1 MYRSASTINA
11 DNARKLFGATGQ
23 DIVWAVVDSGIDAGH
38 VHFRKHGNLDLRP
51 PLSHR
56 DFVAEG
62 SGDPLQDLLGHGT
75 AVASIIAGEVTEQ
88 DQKIVVKARA
98 RDAENNR
105 TQDLLRPR
113 AIAGMAP
120 HAKLLSMKVLDDKG
134 RGRVSAALEALQEI
148 QELNGYGRM
157 LRIHGVNLSLY
168 FDFDSEEF
176 ACGLSPLCVEVER
189 LVRSGVVVVA
199 AAGDTGFG
207 YQQSLARGAARMGMA
222 MSINDP
228 GNAELA
234 ITVGA
239 THRDMP
245 QAYGVSYFSAKGP
258 TVDGRSK
265 PDLLAPGERIAGAA
279 AGKSADAAHVGAAEY
294 IEDSGTG
301 RAAAHVSGA
310 IAAFLSVR
318 HELIGKPEM
327 VKQIFLDT
335 ATDLGRTPLH
345 QGRGLLNL
353 HRALEHAA
361 RAAAGPQPGHPGV
374 ASSPLEESSKRP
386 LRLMC
391 SYSHKDELLWDELK
405 AHLAPLRRQE
415 LIEIWHDRR
424 IAAGEEWSDEI
435 ARNLEE
441 ADIILLLVSAY
452 FVDSDYCYG
461 KEMKRALERHEEGE
475 ARVIPVVVRPTDW
488 SETPFAK
495 LQALPRDG
503 KAVTG
508 WGDQH
513 EAWTDVA
520 KGVRRVVEQ
529 KNRTS

>member
-1 MYRSASTINA
+1 MYRSVTTINA
-11 DNARKLFGATGQ
+11 DNARKVFGATGQ
-23 DIVWAVVDSGIDAGH
+23 DIVWAVLDSGIDAGH
-38 VHFRKHGNLDLRP
+38 IHFRKHENLDLRS

-56 DFVAEG
+56 DFTADGPGE
-62 SGDPLQDLLGHGT
+62 PLHDAHGNGT
-75 AVASIIAGEVTEQ
+75 ANASIIAGEVTEQ
-88 DQKIVVKARA
+88 DLEIVVKARG
-98 RDAENNR
+98 RDAANEK
-105 TQDLLRPR
+105 TTDLLRPH

-120 HAKLLSMKVLDDKG
+120 QAKLLSMKVLDEKG
-134 RGRVSAALEALQEI
+134 NGKTSTILEALQEI
-148 QELNGYGRM
+148 QEINGYGRM
-157 LRIHGVNLSLY
+157 IRVHGVNLSLG
-168 FDFDSEEF
+168 FEFDSEQF

-189 LVRSGVVVVA
+189 LVRSGVVVVV
-199 AAGDTGFG
+199 AAGNTGFG
-207 YQQSLARGAARMGMA
+207 YQQSLTGTSRMGMA

-228 GNAELA
+228 GNAEMA

-245 QAYGVSYFSAKGP
+245 QVYGVSYFSAKGP
-258 TVDGRSK
+258 TLDGRLK
-265 PDLLAPGERIAGAA
+265 PDLLAPGERIAVAA
-279 AGKSADAAHVGAAEY
+279 AGRAADADTKGVAQYV
-294 IEDSGTG
+294 EDSGTG
-301 RAAAHVSGA
+301 QAAAHVSGA

-318 HELIGKPEM
+318 RELIGKPEE
-327 VKQIFLDT
+327 VKKIFLDT
-335 ATDLGRTPLH
+335 AVDLGRTPFH
-345 QGRGLLNL
+345 QGRGLINL
-353 HRALEHAA
+353 LHALEHAA
-361 RAAAGPQPGHPGV
+361 RATPQPIKPGRPGSA
-374 ASSPLEESSKRP
+374 ASEPRESSKQP

-391 SYSHKDELLWDELK
+391 SYSHKDEVLWDELK
-405 AHLAPLRRQE
+405 AHLAPLRRQG

-424 IAAGEEWSDEI
+424 IIAGEEWSEEI
-435 ARNLEE
+435 ASSLEQ

-461 KEMKRALERHEEGE
+461 IEMKRALERHEAGE

-520 KGVRRVVEQ
+520 KGVRRAVEQ
-529 KNRTS
+529 KNR